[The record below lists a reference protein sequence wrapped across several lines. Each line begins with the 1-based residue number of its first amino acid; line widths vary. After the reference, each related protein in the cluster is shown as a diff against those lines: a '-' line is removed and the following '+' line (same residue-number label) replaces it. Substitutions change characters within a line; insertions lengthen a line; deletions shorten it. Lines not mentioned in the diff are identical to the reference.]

1 MVGENGSM
9 NRLTIVCCVKNQ
21 DGDSGTVEYM
31 GSEVG
36 SLREKFGGGLKFLIV
51 GDAELEHLEIAMA
64 KVAISMILQ
73 DGVKGGELEVVGEER
88 MTMVQQIDVLYSTF
102 KSSAGQAVTRRV
114 HQIILMRKGKKRKDQ
129 QMKDSMLQSIIN
141 PLLLFNS

>member
-1 MVGENGSM
+1 MGENGSM

-51 GDAELEHLEIAMA
+51 GDAELEHLKIEMV
-64 KVAISMILQ
+64 KVVISMILQ
-73 DGVKGGELEVVGEER
+73 NGVKGVVSSQDMELEVVGEER
-88 MTMVQQIDVLYSTF
+88 MAMVQQIDVLYSTF
-102 KSSAGQAVTRRV
+102 KSSAGQVVTRRV
-114 HQIILMRKGKKRKDQ
+114 HQIILMRKGNKRKGQ
-129 QMKDSMLQSIIN
+129 
-141 PLLLFNS
+141 